1 MVGSMRCWLLLP
13 PLLLIAGPALADP
26 NDAAHRADRARTRQL
41 NNRAAS
47 VVHRRFAGND
57 GRVAAY
63 RKARARY
70 EREMDDWRQRVAD
83 CRDGYYSACDD
94 R

>member
-1 MVGSMRCWLLLP
+1 MRPLLLLP
-13 PLLLIAGPALADP
+13 SLLIIASPALADP

-41 NNRAAS
+41 NHGAAA
-47 VVHRRFAGND
+47 VVQRRFAGND
-57 GRVAAY
+57 GRIAAY

-70 EREMDDWRQRVAD
+70 DREMDNWRRRVSA
-83 CRDGYYSACDD
+83 CRSGAYWACDD

>member
-1 MVGSMRCWLLLP
+1 MRSLLLLS
-13 PLLLIAGPALADP
+13 PLLIIASPAPADP

-41 NNRAAS
+41 NNSAAA
-47 VVHRRFAGND
+47 VVRRRFAGND
-57 GRVAAY
+57 GRIAAY

-70 EREMDDWRQRVAD
+70 EREMDDWRQRVSD
-83 CRDGYYSACDD
+83 CRAGAYRACDD

>member
-1 MVGSMRCWLLLP
+1 MRCLWLLP
-13 PLLLIAGPALADP
+13 SLLLVAGPALADP

-41 NNRAAS
+41 NNGAAA
-47 VVHRRFAGND
+47 VVQRRFAGND
-57 GRVAAY
+57 GRIAAY

-70 EREMDDWRQRVAD
+70 ERKLDDWRRRVAD
-83 CRDGYYSACDD
+83 CRSGAYWACDD

>member
-1 MVGSMRCWLLLP
+1 MRRLLLLP
-13 PLLLIAGPALADP
+13 SLLIVAGPALADP

-41 NNRAAS
+41 NHSAAA
-47 VVHRRFAGND
+47 VVERRFAGND
-57 GRVAAY
+57 GRIAAY

-83 CRDGYYSACDD
+83 CRGSAYWACDD

>member
-1 MVGSMRCWLLLP
+1 MRSLLLLS
-13 PLLLIAGPALADP
+13 PLLIIASPASADP

-41 NNRAAS
+41 NNGAAA
-47 VVHRRFAGND
+47 VVQRRFAGND
-57 GRVAAY
+57 GRIAAY

-70 EREMDDWRQRVAD
+70 EREMDDWRHRVSE
-83 CRDGYYSACDD
+83 CRAGGYWACDD

>member
-1 MVGSMRCWLLLP
+1 MRCLLLLP
-13 PLLLIAGPALADP
+13 PLLIAASPALADP

-41 NNRAAS
+41 NNSAAA
-47 VVHRRFAGND
+47 VVQRRFAGND
-57 GRVAAY
+57 RSIASY

-70 EREMDDWRQRVAD
+70 EREMDDWRQRVSD